1 MKSIAF
7 AAAAAAGAL
16 LATSALAQPAAPSFP
31 GQAEFRGLYQ
41 ELVEIDTTM
50 QHGSCTKAA
59 QAMANRLKAAGYPD
73 ADVQVL
79 VPPERPNDGN
89 LIAVLHGAGSKARPL
104 LLLAHIDVVE
114 AKREDWVRDPFK
126 LVEENG
132 YFYARGAS
140 DDKAMAAS
148 FADAMVRFRQEG
160 FKPKRDI
167 RLALTCG
174 EETPD
179 TFNGVKWLIAN
190 HRPLLDAAFALN
202 EGAGGRLEGERRI
215 YLGIQAGEKVYQD
228 YTLSVT
234 NPGGHSSRPV
244 KDNAIYHLAGAL
256 SRIGAFDFPVKLNE
270 ATRLH
275 FEKMSPILGGQVGAA
290 MKAALANP
298 PPPEAVATI
307 ARDPGYN
314 SMMRTTCVATMV
326 NAGHALNALP
336 QRATANVNCRILPG
350 ESPEQTL
357 AALQQA
363 MADPAVSIALAGEK
377 SPVSPAPPLDKAI
390 TGPAEKVAA
399 QLWPGVPLVPAMST
413 GATDG
418 RFLLAAGVPTYGL
431 SGMFGEADG
440 GGVHGLNER
449 IRVRSLYEGRE
460 FLYRVV
466 KLYAVQP

>member
-7 AAAAAAGAL
+7 AAAIAASAL
-16 LATSALAQPAAPSFP
+16 TATSAVAQNFP
-31 GQAEFRGLYQ
+31 GQSDFRGLYQ
-41 ELVEIDTTM
+41 ELVEIDTTV
-50 QHGSCTKAA
+50 QHGSCTNAA
-59 QAMANRLKAAGYPD
+59 EAMAARLKAAGYPD
-73 ADVQVL
+73 ADLHLL
-79 VPPERPNDGN
+79 VPPNRPKDGN
-89 LIAVLHGAGSKARPL
+89 LVAVLHGADAKAKPL
-104 LLLAHIDVVE
+104 MLLAHIDVVE

-126 LVEENG
+126 LVEEDG

-148 FADAMVRFRQEG
+148 FTDAMVRLRKEG
-160 FKPKRDI
+160 FKPRRDI
-167 RLALTCG
+167 KLALTCG

-179 TFNGVKWLIAN
+179 TFNGASWLLAN
-190 HRPLLDAAFALN
+190 HRDLMDAAFALN
-202 EGAGGRLEGERRI
+202 EGAGGRLEGDRRI

-244 KDNAIYHLAGAL
+244 KDNAIYHLANAL

-275 FEKMSPILGGQVGAA
+275 FERMSPILGGEVGAA
-290 MKAALANP
+290 MKAALASPTP
-298 PPPEAVATI
+298 PAAVATI

-326 NAGHALNALP
+326 TAGHALNALP
-336 QRATANVNCRILPG
+336 QRATANVNCRILPS
-350 ESPEQTL
+350 ETPEATL
-357 AALQQA
+357 ATLKQV
-363 MADPAVSIALAGEK
+363 MAEPAVSIQLAGEK
-377 SPVSPAPPLDKAI
+377 SPVSPAPPLGKAI
-390 TGPAEKVAA
+390 TGPAEAVAK

-418 RFLLAAGVPTYGL
+418 RFLLAAGIPTYGL

-466 KLYAVQP
+466 KLYANQP